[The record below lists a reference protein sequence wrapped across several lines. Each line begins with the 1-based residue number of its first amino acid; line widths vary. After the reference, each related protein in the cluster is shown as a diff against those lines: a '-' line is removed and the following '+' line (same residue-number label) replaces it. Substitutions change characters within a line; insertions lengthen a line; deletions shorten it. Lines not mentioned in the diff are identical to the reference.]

1 MYVEQLPLHERISAL
16 DLPTGSYALAGDA
29 ALAAYG
35 LLEAGR
41 IDLIVSPAVF
51 RGLPERGWT
60 ALPGTDGNVL
70 TCGDVTART
79 RLHNLSHLS
88 AIDFISDVDQ
98 VAGLPVLK
106 VRWLRQSVA
115 ASGSSDAVLWRLGLI
130 DQTLGAAA
138 SQPGFARPV
147 AQPTRPRSRTTWAY
161 LRGVLTEPGQ
171 TFYADR
177 GVGMWGAAYGLTWV
191 TCFISMLFDLGN
203 GWTNPVQ
210 LIFGPPIAAGF
221 ILLVRRGITGVAR
234 RVCGGDPGISSSTAS
249 QAAIVATL
257 TAAPVAAIDLLP
269 VPLIWIS
276 VLTLVAAAF
285 ALFIGFWLI
294 GLLYS
299 AAFDCSLARGV
310 LGEIAGGVVV
320 TLVFLAIGLGLG
332 GLVA

>member
-29 ALAAYG
+29 ALAAHG

-51 RGLPERGWT
+51 RDLPGRGWT
-60 ALPGTDGNVL
+60 TLPGTDGNVL
-70 TCGDVTART
+70 TYGDVTART

-88 AIDFISDVDQ
+88 TIDFISDVDQ
-98 VAGLPVLK
+98 VADLPVLK
-106 VRWLRQSVA
+106 VHWLRQSVA
-115 ASGSSDAVLWRLGLI
+115 ASGSNDAVLWRLGLI
-130 DQTLGAAA
+130 DQTLGVAA
-138 SQPGFARPV
+138 SQPGFAQPL

-161 LRGVLTEPGQ
+161 LRGVLTEPAQ

-177 GVGMWGAAYGLTWV
+177 GVGMWGAAYGLAWV
-191 TCFISMLFDLGN
+191 VCFISMLFDLSN
-203 GWTNPVQ
+203 GWANPVQ

-249 QAAIVATL
+249 QAAILATL

-269 VPLIWIS
+269 VPLIWVS

-285 ALFIGFWLI
+285 ALFIGFWVI

-299 AAFDCSLARGV
+299 AAFDCSLGRGV

-320 TLVFLAIGLGLG
+320 TLVFVAIG
-332 GLVA
+332 VAALAGA